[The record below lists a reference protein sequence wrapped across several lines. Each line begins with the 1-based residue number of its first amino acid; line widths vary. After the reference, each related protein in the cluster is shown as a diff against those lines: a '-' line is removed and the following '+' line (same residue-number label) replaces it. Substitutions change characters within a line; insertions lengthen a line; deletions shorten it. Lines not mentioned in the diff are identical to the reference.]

1 MGRKQLVG
9 LSCSPVATRLSRR
22 APPLAGCTPT
32 PSWSLGQLRCLPTCS
47 WMGPYPA
54 APPHPSPVVLKGR
67 GNGPGTNSTPPQGI
81 LVMPSCPRQRAAHL
95 FPIYIK
101 IVCILCN

>member
-67 GNGPGTNSTPPQGI
+67 GNGP
-81 LVMPSCPRQRAAHL
+81 VMPSCPRQRAAHL